1 MSKKV
6 ESSVS
11 RREAIKV
18 AIGAILVPNLSRA
31 QFVDAGPNVET
42 AYGRVRGVSKGPV
55 KVFLGIP
62 YGAPTNGDNR
72 WTAPKQPAPWT
83 GTLDASRLGP
93 RCPQIPEDLI
103 PEVAEGSA
111 NEPMSE
117 DCLRLNVWTQA
128 TGIRRRPVMVWFHGG
143 GYQTGSGGNRRY
155 DGTNLA
161 AKRDV
166 VVVTV
171 NHRLNA
177 FGYLYLAEIGG
188 PRYVDSGALGILDLI
203 AALGW
208 VRDNIAQFGG
218 DPSNVTIFGESGGGG
233 KVTTLMA
240 SPQAHG
246 LFHKAIAQSGIAMRH
261 ITPEAASRTA
271 RAFMDRVGL
280 APNQVDKLT
289 TMPLENILKGIT
301 PETLRAFAPV
311 VDGRTIPS
319 DPFDP
324 VAPRISADVPLIL
337 GSNLTETTFMKSTP
351 LDSIDDGS
359 LLKLVQQNLRVDKK
373 QATEVITIFRHANPG
388 ASNQIIYQLVS
399 SDNWLTIN
407 VARAAERRAA
417 LGGAP
422 TFVYHFRKATPVR
435 DGKLNVPH
443 TLDIPYVFDN
453 IALSTAIT
461 GDGPDKYA
469 LAEQLSSAWTNFAKT
484 GTPTAEGWPAW
495 PSYTPDRRQ
504 VLVINDRSEVIS
516 DPRRAERLAI
526 AALTPEI

>member
-1 MSKKV
+1 MDRKIDSGI
-6 ESSVS
+6 S
-11 RREAIKV
+11 RREAVKV
-18 AIGAILVPNLSRA
+18 TLGAILAPGLSRA
-31 QFVDAGPNVET
+31 QSAGGDVTAET
-42 AYGRVRGVSKGPV
+42 AYGRVRGFSKGPI

-62 YGAPTNGDNR
+62 YGAPTDGANR
-72 WTAPKQPAPWT
+72 WAPPQRPAPWR
-83 GTLDASRLGP
+83 GVLDASLLGP

-103 PEVAEGSA
+103 PEVAEGGA

-117 DCLRLNVWTQA
+117 DCLRLNVWTPA
-128 TGIRRRPVMVWFHGG
+128 VGSGRRPVMVWFHGG

-155 DGTNLA
+155 EGTNLA
-161 AKRDV
+161 TRHDV

-177 FGYLYLAEIGG
+177 FGYLYLAELGG
-188 PRYVDSGALGILDLI
+188 SRYADSGAVGILDLV
-203 AALGW
+203 AALEW
-208 VRDNIAQFGG
+208 VRDNITQFGG
-218 DPSNVTIFGESGGGG
+218 DPANVTIFGESGGGG

-240 SPQAHG
+240 SAQARG

-261 ITPEAASRTA
+261 VSPEIAARTA
-271 RAFMDRVGL
+271 RALMDRLGL
-280 APNQVDKLT
+280 APHQVDRLVA
-289 TMPLENILKGIT
+289 MPFEQVLKGVT

-311 VDGRTIPS
+311 VDGRAIPS

-351 LDSIDDGS
+351 LDSIDEGT
-359 LLKLVQQNLRVDKK
+359 LLKLVQQNLRIDEKRS
-373 QATEVITIFRHANPG
+373 AGIITIFRHANPG
-388 ASNQIIYQLVS
+388 ASNQLLYQLIS
-399 SDNWLTIN
+399 SDNWLTVN

-422 TFVYHFRKATPVR
+422 TFVYHFRKTTPVR

-453 IALSTAIT
+453 IALSTAIA
-461 GDGPDKYA
+461 GDGPDKHA
-469 LAEQLSSAWTNFAKT
+469 LAEQVSSAWANFART
-484 GTPTAEGWPAW
+484 GVPDAQGWPAW
-495 PSYTPDRRQ
+495 PAYTPDRRQ
-504 VLVINDRSEVIS
+504 VLVINDRSEVVS

-526 AALTPEI
+526 AALTPGA